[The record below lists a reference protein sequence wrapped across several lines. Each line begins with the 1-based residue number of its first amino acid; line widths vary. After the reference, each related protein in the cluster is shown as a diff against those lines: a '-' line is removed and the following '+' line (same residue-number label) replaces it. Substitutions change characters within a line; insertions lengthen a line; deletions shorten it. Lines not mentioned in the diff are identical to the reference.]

1 MKTHFKEILLDSHEN
16 RELINISS
24 AVSAA
29 VSESGVRE
37 GLCLIYSTHTT
48 GSIVINEDEEGLV
61 RDIVAKVAEDFPRR
75 GTWLHNLIDSN
86 AHSHLAGTYLGPS
99 VTVPVRGG
107 SAVLGQYQS
116 VFFLELDGPRSGRK
130 VVIEVLGD

>member
-1 MKTHFKEILLDSHEN
+1 LDSHEN
-16 RELINISS
+16 RELIDITP

-29 VSESGVRE
+29 VSESRVKE

-48 GSIVINEDEEGLV
+48 ASIVVNENEEGLV

-75 GTWLHNLIDSN
+75 GTWLHNLIDNN

-107 SAVLGQYQS
+107 SAALGEYQR

-130 VVIEVLGD
+130 VVVEVLGDETGQ